1 MNKVLAVI
9 SLLSI
14 SFFSASVTAKVYCW
28 EDDQGATVCSDKLP
42 ADARDVKTMAPPPP
56 PAESPEQARKKLD
69 QQIQNLNE
77 TSEKKLEE
85 KDAAAKKKAEAK
97 HNKQQCDNAREN
109 LELINNRPPQTLYS
123 TGSGEYKRFT
133 PEERTQELKKFNDAV
148 EKYCR

>member
-28 EDDQGATVCSDKLP
+28 EDDQ
-42 ADARDVKTMAPPPP
+42 
-56 PAESPEQARKKLD
+56 E
-69 QQIQNLNE
+69 IQNLNE